1 MRENQSRAARMYTHT
16 SRTARW
22 SVEPLLKSRTNKTD
36 QFRIGPD
43 CQASAPPKRFRGWP
57 ASKGASAKPTQ
68 AGSILVRTPD
78 AGAMGGEGR
87 GGIGNGWNRFAR
99 NPPLAAVQELKSRC
113 ASGRPTFQAP
123 RRASG
128 LFFRRIARLE
138 RGRTPRSSGSL
149 QPASFLCRRR
159 ALLAPGRRYSTTS
172 SLASARVGISA

>member
-1 MRENQSRAARMYTHT
+1 MSSER
-16 SRTARW
+16 
-22 SVEPLLKSRTNKTD
+22 
-36 QFRIGPD
+36 
-43 CQASAPPKRFRGWP
+43 
-57 ASKGASAKPTQ
+57 ASKTFPRV
-68 AGSILVRTPD
+68 AGEQRDFGETH
-78 AGAMGGEGR
+78 AGRQHPRSNARCRSDGRGGEGR

-138 RGRTPRSSGSL
+138 RGRTPPSSGSL